1 MTEPT
6 RTGPIW
12 PDDIFRALKA
22 AGIRQVAHVPDAGHA
37 RLIESCNSDNA
48 MQVVTLTTEEE
59 GVAMLCG
66 AHLGGQRGVLLVQSS
81 GVGNCINMLS
91 LPTTCR
97 MPLVMLVTMRGEFGE
112 FNPWQNAMGRATE
125 DVLTAMQVACYRCER
140 PDEVGLVVENALR
153 YAFEGN
159 RPVAV
164 LLAQRLI
171 GAKAFVNE

>member
-1 MTEPT
+1 MTEAAAAPT
-6 RTGPIW
+6 W
-12 PDDIFRALKA
+12 PDDIYRALKQ

-37 RLIESCNSDNA
+37 RLIKCCEADNA

-66 AHLGGQRGVLLVQSS
+66 AYLGGQRGVLLVQSS

-91 LPTTCR
+91 LPQTCR
-97 MPLVMLVTMRGEFGE
+97 MPFLMIVTMRGEYGE

-125 DVLTAMQVACYRCER
+125 AVLTAMNVVCYRCDR
-140 PDEVGLVVENALR
+140 PEDVGPTVANAAR
-153 YAFEGN
+153 YTFEGGP
-159 RPVAV
+159 PVAI
-164 LLAQRLI
+164 LLSQRLI